1 MMATASVTNEPETG
15 IEIDDLY
22 RISLDLYR
30 EMGEQGLLL
39 PDDRVEL
46 LDGLLVKKLSKV
58 PRYSTVTHGVF
69 RHFLS
74 RLPAGWYARMGQP
87 IELPAGPAG
96 DSAPEPE
103 IAVAVGDLE
112 DYATR
117 HPGPAEVA
125 LLVEVA
131 SDAKALRRDRAGLK
145 RYAWARIPAAWI
157 VNLTND
163 TVEVYTKPSGKRRNP
178 SYGKCEIKKPG
189 EIATI
194 VLGDT
199 VVEIPVS
206 EIVR

>member
-1 MMATASVTNEPETG
+1 MMATASVTIEPETG
-15 IEIDDLY
+15 IEADDLY
-22 RISLDLYR
+22 RISLDVYR

-46 LDGLLVKKLSKV
+46 LDGLLVKKMTKR
-58 PRYSTVTHGVF
+58 PRHTTVTHRIF
-69 RHFLS
+69 RRLDS
-74 RLPAGWYARMGQP
+74 ALPAGWYARMEQP
-87 IELPAGPAG
+87 IELPGGPAG
-96 DSAPEPE
+96 DSAPEPD
-103 IAVAVGDLE
+103 IAVVEGDLE

-125 LLVEVA
+125 LVVEVA
-131 SDAKALRRDRAGLK
+131 RDSKALRRDRQGLK
-145 RYAWARIPAAWI
+145 RYAWARIPTVWI

-163 TVEVYTKPSGKRRNP
+163 TVEVYTEPSRKRRGP
-178 SYGKCEIKKPG
+178 AYGKCEFKKPG